1 MQRSVGT
8 AEHQPFPGSGSP
20 PLGRISGANNASP
33 EAAIPQGTAVERTA
47 MTFQTN
53 PTLRKPATAV
63 SPPADDIRGRKVEDN
78 EGKDL
83 GKVHDLLIDDRE
95 HKVRFLLVEHGG
107 FLGVGETKSFI
118 PVDAITKITAH
129 DVFIDHSREHV
140 ALAPAYDPDLVDDR
154 AYHSAL
160 YGHYGYVPYWG
171 TGYSYPGAFLG

>member
-1 MQRSVGT
+1 
-8 AEHQPFPGSGSP
+8 
-20 PLGRISGANNASP
+20 
-33 EAAIPQGTAVERTA
+33 
-47 MTFQTN
+47 MTSQTN
-53 PTLRKPATAV
+53 PTLRKLSDSGQAV
-63 SPPADDIRGRKVEDN
+63 SPPADDIRGRKVRDK

-107 FLGVGETKSFI
+107 FLGVGDMKSFI

-140 ALAPAYDPDLVDDR
+140 ALAPAYDPELVDDR
-154 AYHSAL
+154 EYHSAL

-171 TGYSYPGAFLG
+171 AGYSYPGVFLG